1 MFHKAREERVLS
13 MFVEVVNESGT
24 TFEQSLLGTK
34 GIDTIDPENIE
45 AILSSDFSSESSFET
60 WLLRTVAD
68 IDPVQIIP
76 SASDQHT
83 SSRFSAQ
90 ASSPRTERPGNTRA
104 SCCVLN
110 SPRIATRTSSK
121 SSAACRTS

>member
-45 AILSSDFSSESSFET
+45 AILSSDFSSESNFET
-60 WLLRTVAD
+60 
-68 IDPVQIIP
+68 
-76 SASDQHT
+76 
-83 SSRFSAQ
+83 
-90 ASSPRTERPGNTRA
+90 
-104 SCCVLN
+104 
-110 SPRIATRTSSK
+110 
-121 SSAACRTS
+121 